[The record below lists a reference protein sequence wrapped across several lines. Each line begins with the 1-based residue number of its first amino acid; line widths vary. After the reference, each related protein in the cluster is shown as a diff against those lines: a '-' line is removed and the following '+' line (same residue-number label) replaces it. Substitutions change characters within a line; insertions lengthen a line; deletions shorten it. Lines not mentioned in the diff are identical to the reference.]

1 MATTQPINV
10 TDNAANA
17 IRERLIEAG
26 EGVAGLRVGIKA
38 RGCSGMAYFM
48 EYAKEAE
55 TDDDIIEKGDIKVF
69 IDPQSMMY
77 LLGTTIDYVSTDTE
91 EGFVFNN
98 PNEKS
103 KCGCGESFNT

>member
-17 IRERLIEAG
+17 IKARLSEAG
-26 EGVAGLRVGIKA
+26 EGVIGLRVGIKA

-48 EYAKEAE
+48 EYAKAADEE
-55 TDDDIIEKGDIKVF
+55 DEVIEKGDIKVF
-69 IDPQSMMY
+69 VDSQSMMY
-77 LLGTTIDYVSTDTE
+77 LLGTTIDYVSDDIE

>member
-10 TDNAANA
+10 TDSAAEA
-17 IRERLIEAG
+17 IKARLTEAG
-26 EGVAGLRVGIKA
+26 EGVLGLRVGIKA
-38 RGCSGMAYFM
+38 KGCSGMAYFM
-48 EYAKEAE
+48 QYEKEADS
-55 TDDDIIEKGDIKVF
+55 DDEVIEKGDIKVF
-69 IDPQSMMY
+69 VDPQSMMY

-91 EGFVFNN
+91 EGFTFNN

>member
-10 TDNAANA
+10 TDSAAEA
-17 IRERLIEAG
+17 IKARLTEAG

-48 EYAKEAE
+48 EYAQGADS
-55 TDDDIIEKGDIKVF
+55 DDEIIEKGDIKVF
-69 IDPQSMMY
+69 VDSQSLMY

-91 EGFVFNN
+91 EGFTFNN

-103 KCGCGESFNT
+103 RCGCGESFNT

>member
-10 TDNAANA
+10 TDSAADA
-17 IRERLIEAG
+17 IRTRLLEAG
-26 EGVAGLRVGIKA
+26 EGVVGLRVGIKA

-48 EYAKEAE
+48 EYAKEADS
-55 TDDDIIEKGDIKVF
+55 DDEVVEKGDIKVF
-69 IDPQSMMY
+69 IDPSSMMY

-91 EGFVFNN
+91 EGFTFIN

-103 KCGCGESFNT
+103 KCGCGESFST

>member
-10 TDNAANA
+10 TDSAADA
-17 IRERLIEAG
+17 IRTRLTEAG
-26 EGVAGLRVGIKA
+26 QGVAGLRIGIKA

-48 EYAKEAE
+48 EYANEADAE
-55 TDDDIIEKGDIKVF
+55 DEVIEKGDIKVF
-69 IDPQSMMY
+69 VDPQSMMY

-91 EGFVFNN
+91 EGFTFNN

-103 KCGCGESFNT
+103 RCGCGESFNT

>member
-1 MATTQPINV
+1 MATTHPINV
-10 TDNAANA
+10 TDSAAEA
-17 IRERLIEAG
+17 IKARLSEAG

-55 TDDDIIEKGDIKVF
+55 SDDDIIEKGDIKVF
-69 IDPQSMMY
+69 VDPQSMMY
-77 LLGTTIDYVSTDTE
+77 LLGTTIDYVSSDTE